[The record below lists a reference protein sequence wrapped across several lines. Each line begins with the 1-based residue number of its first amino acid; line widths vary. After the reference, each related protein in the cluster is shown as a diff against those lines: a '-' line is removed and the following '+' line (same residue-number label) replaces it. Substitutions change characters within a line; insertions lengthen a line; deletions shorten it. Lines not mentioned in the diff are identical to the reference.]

1 MSLPLLEYG
10 ADGPILCTNK
20 LRQPYRSLSPA
31 SSKKIRQRPPPN
43 TNDVRFHN
51 KSFVAKRG
59 YALPLRCY
67 LHGDTLNVLWT
78 ALRDT
83 RERLMCLNRE
93 QQFRRTCRSLTSVE
107 NRLHD
112 LADQKSRRPYWPTFA
127 LLVREMRK
135 LYYEKV
141 DLLLTIVRDTHMN
154 PVVKASDLQRAMAPA
169 FTTEQHRRRSFCDG
183 LDRCEREAR
192 DSLRRATNSKSELV
206 SRTRNA
212 RSTAMDQVGQSVSA
226 RDRRSRGLKVIDRS
240 ADIARRVETYSSYS
254 HAATQRCRVAK
265 RPRGAAGT
273 VRRLRV
279 HSSIELR

>member
-1 MSLPLLEYG
+1 MSRPLLEYG
-10 ADGPILCTNK
+10 ADGPILRTNK
-20 LRQPYRSLSPA
+20 PRQPYRSLSPA
-31 SSKKIRQRPPPN
+31 SSKKIRQRLPPN

-51 KSFVAKRG
+51 KSIVAKRG
-59 YALPLRCY
+59 YAVPLRCY

-78 ALRDT
+78 ALRYT

-141 DLLLTIVRDTHMN
+141 DLLFNDSPRHRHKPRRQGVGFTARHGPGV
-154 PVVKASDLQRAMAPA
+154 
-169 FTTEQHRRRSFCDG
+169 TTEQHRRRSFRDG

-226 RDRRSRGLKVIDRS
+226 RDRRSRG
-240 ADIARRVETYSSYS
+240 
-254 HAATQRCRVAK
+254 
-265 RPRGAAGT
+265 
-273 VRRLRV
+273 
-279 HSSIELR
+279 